1 MAARG
6 DVFTLKLRPGGS
18 ARGVSAMIVVR
29 NVFQVKVGKAR
40 EATALLKEGV
50 AAQKKSAAR

>member
-1 MAARG
+1 
-6 DVFTLKLRPGGS
+6 
-18 ARGVSAMIVVR
+18 MIVVR